1 MQQAMNADRSERV
14 ASNGSISNGA
24 ISNSVMSNS
33 VISNN
38 VISNNVLP
46 RLRLFSRG
54 RLIGLAGVIVVT
66 SLYFG
71 TVVWFGHDLADQ
83 VKAGTREVTA
93 GMMVPDQG

>member
-1 MQQAMNADRSERV
+1 MQQAMNADRSDRV
-14 ASNGSISNGA
+14 ESNGVISNGAISNGSISNGS
-24 ISNSVMSNS
+24 I
-33 VISNN
+33 
-38 VISNNVLP
+38 P

>member
-14 ASNGSISNGA
+14 ASNGSIT
-24 ISNSVMSNS
+24 NS
-33 VISNN
+33 VISNS
-38 VISNNVLP
+38 VIP